1 MKHHRSI
8 YLLLI
13 YFAVSIGLT
22 ACVPP
27 PPPPTPPMP
36 TAEDHFRSGLSYFK
50 DGYFDSAISE
60 FQAAIGLRPNYTEAY
75 YYLGQSYEKKN
86 MVDKAETAYRDAIR
100 TNSRYLEAHEALGL
114 LLFRLNRFPEAK
126 PELEMAVNLGSV
138 SPEVC
143 TKLGEIYLAERQ
155 CPKAL
160 EMFKKA
166 LSLNSNFYPAQD
178 GLKRAQAICR
188 PGSSGYKPPTPAT
201 PGSDKGVKKLRTFQG
216 GGKALSP
223 EEF

>member
-1 MKHHRSI
+1 MKNHRMI
-8 YLLLI
+8 RFLLVCVVL
-13 YFAVSIGLT
+13 SGLM

-27 PPPPTPPMP
+27 PPPPTPPTP

-50 DGYFDSAISE
+50 DGYFDSAISS

-86 MVDKAETAYRDAIR
+86 MVDKAEAAYRDAIR
-100 TNSRYLEAHEALGL
+100 TNPRYLEAHEALGL

-138 SPEVC
+138 SPEVY

-155 CPKAL
+155 CQRAID
-160 EMFKKA
+160 MFKKA

-178 GLKRAQAICR
+178 GLKRAQAICKV
-188 PGSSGYKPPTPAT
+188 PGSGYKPPTD
-201 PGSDKGVKKLRTFQG
+201 GDKRGTKKLRTFQG
-216 GGKALSP
+216 GGKAISP